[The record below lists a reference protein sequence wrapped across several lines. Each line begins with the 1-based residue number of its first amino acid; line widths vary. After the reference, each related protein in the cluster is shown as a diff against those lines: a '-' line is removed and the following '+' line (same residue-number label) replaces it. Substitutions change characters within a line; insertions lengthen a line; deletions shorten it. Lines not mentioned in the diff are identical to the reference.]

1 MSMQTMTFRLD
12 IPIKKCTKLT
22 APKYNQ
28 RLTSQIDCIYT
39 TVE

>member
-12 IPIKKCTKLT
+12 IPIKKCTT